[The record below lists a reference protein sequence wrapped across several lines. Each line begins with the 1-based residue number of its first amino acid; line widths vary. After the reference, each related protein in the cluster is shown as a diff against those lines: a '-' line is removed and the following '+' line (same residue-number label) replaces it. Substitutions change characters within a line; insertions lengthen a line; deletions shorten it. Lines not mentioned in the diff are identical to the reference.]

1 MERGG
6 LYIHIPFCSSR
17 CGYCH
22 FATSVSN
29 EQEPYVEALLR
40 EIEEVSRSSAI
51 RGLTFDTLYFG
62 GGTPSLLRPDLLGR
76 VVDAL
81 HSKFMIEGH
90 SEFTIEANPETAGG
104 AARHAPFYASIGVN
118 RISIGV
124 QSAVAAELTALDRS
138 HDAGEVRETV
148 AGIRGHVPNINL
160 DFIIGIPGQTS
171 VDRSLE
177 MISDLSPD
185 HVSLYILEI
194 FPGTRLSHLPP
205 PDDEIVERLYF
216 QACDFL
222 RACGFAHYEICN
234 FARPGRECLHNRKYW
249 NGSPYVGLG
258 LSACSLYAGSRFQNT
273 SSLAAYI
280 HDPAKS
286 RAEERLDDDTRA
298 RESIFLALRTAE
310 GLDAASFF
318 RRHGF
323 DPSARFRREW
333 DDLIGLG
340 LILKQGD
347 HYRIPERRMLVG
359 NEVFGRFV

>member
-40 EIEEVSRSSAI
+40 EIAEVSQSSAI
-51 RGLTFDTLYFG
+51 RGLTFDTIYFG
-62 GGTPSLLRPDLLGR
+62 GGTPSLLHPDLLAR

-81 HSKFMIEGH
+81 HSAFLIEGC
-90 SEFTIEANPETAGG
+90 SEFTIEANPETEGG
-104 AARHAPFYASIGVN
+104 AARNAPFYASVGVN

-124 QSAVAAELTALDRS
+124 QSAVPAELNALDRS
-138 HDAGEVRETV
+138 HGADEVRETV
-148 AGIRGHVPNINL
+148 AGIRAHVPNINL

-171 VDRSLE
+171 IDRSLE
-177 MISDLSPD
+177 LISELTPD
-185 HVSLYILEI
+185 HISLYILEI
-194 FPGTRLSHLPP
+194 FPGTQLSHLPP
-205 PDDEIVERLYF
+205 PDDEILEALYF

-222 RACGFAHYEICN
+222 RGCGFVHYEICN
-234 FARPGRECLHNRKYW
+234 FARPGRECVHNRKYW
-249 NGSPYVGLG
+249 NGAPYVGLG
-258 LSACSLYAGSRFQNT
+258 LSACSFYAGSRYQNT

-280 HDPAKS
+280 NDPALS
-286 RAEERLDDDTRA
+286 RIQQHLDDDTQA
-298 RESIFLALRTAE
+298 RESIFLALRTAD
-310 GLDAASFF
+310 GLDIASFF

-323 DPSARFRREW
+323 DPYSRFQSEW

-340 LILKQGD
+340 LIVKQGD
-347 HYRIPERRMLVG
+347 CYRIPERRMLVG